1 MFVTNSGCEDLI
13 EIGRQERV
21 DLYALDPHRAVP
33 PVPRRLRVGVA
44 CRRGAGGEVVE
55 ALTRE
60 AIAKAVAAVK
70 KLRPEA
76 IAIGLLHS
84 PADAHDEHRL
94 QQALRRALP
103 EVPITCSADLLPA
116 FEIIPSEQL
125 DGIGLFVVCGTDEK
139 RGGWSTTLP
148 RTVDYDDFLATGDDF
163 FAWSVAST
171 SFL

>member
-1 MFVTNSGCEDLI
+1 MSLSASCRPTHAVQHCLLGASCYLLVGASSPTSVARLI
-13 EIGRQERV
+13 YIYIYIYCKHVFRLHTLNIRLGPV
-21 DLYALDPHRAVP
+21 DLAYVVNHAGD
-33 PVPRRLRVGVA
+33 RV
-44 CRRGAGGEVVE
+44 
-55 ALTRE
+55 
-60 AIAKAVAAVK
+60 I
-70 KLRPEA
+70 
-76 IAIGLLHS
+76 II
-84 PADAHDEHRL
+84 D
-94 QQALRRALP
+94 
-103 EVPITCSADLLPA
+103 ADLLPA